1 MVALLQH
8 IHASSWC
15 IQNHYSDG
23 LERTE
28 QAIPPHSSS
37 VSIAVTPNN
46 LRVFWLQLNPLSHLT
61 LFTTRLHP
69 TFFGHHVQEHRVTRE
84 IAVINL

>member
-37 VSIAVTPNN
+37 VSIADNTKSLSSLLVAIK
-46 LRVFWLQLNPLSHLT
+46 PLVPSHT
-61 LFTTRLHP
+61 L
-69 TFFGHHVQEHRVTRE
+69 
-84 IAVINL
+84 

>member
-37 VSIAVTPNN
+37 VSIAVTPNH
-46 LRVFWLQLNPLSHLT
+46 LRVFSHRPPSSATLVFLLYIYFNLTSLDFHT
-61 LFTTRLHP
+61 LFSIILQVFQT
-69 TFFGHHVQEHRVTRE
+69 
-84 IAVINL
+84 